1 MKLLSAA
8 RRLVRR
14 IGLDIA
20 PWPHRPEVGAIDW
33 ALAEVLRSRAIN
45 CAIDVGGN
53 RGHFARR
60 LRSLGYAGRIVSFEP
75 SPSVLPDISAAAA
88 RDPDWIVRPLA
99 LSSQPGRAALRLH
112 KGPELDSLHDALPGV
127 VEQIPIMEET
137 GIATITLSTLE
148 AEIPAA
154 IAGIGEPRVLIKSDT
169 QGHEVEVLRGAGAH
183 GLGPEVVAVLVELAA
198 QPIYHD
204 QPKMTMVMDL
214 VMDDG
219 FTAVAFEP
227 LFQSSDGL
235 RIVEL
240 DALFLRPQDAEPD
253 WGRHDQ
259 PGKEPRPRRKPRPR
273 LRAGRRGRWG
283 GNGRHAVGA
292 VPDVPSHAAA
302 QVAVQVAGTPHTDT
316 PLGDAPPLRQEY
328 WSGEP
333 TRPERYSA

>member
-1 MKLLSAA
+1 MNLLSTA
-8 RRLVRR
+8 RRLIRR
-14 IGLDIA
+14 AGLDVA
-20 PWPHRPEVGAIDW
+20 PWPHRPEAGTIDW
-33 ALAEVLRSRAIN
+33 ALAEVLRARAIN

-99 LSSQPGRAALRLH
+99 LSSRPGQAALRLH

-127 VEQIPIMEET
+127 VAQIPIMART
-137 GIATITLSTLE
+137 GTATITLSTLE

-154 IAGIGEPRVLIKSDT
+154 VAGIGQPRVLIKSDT
-169 QGHEVEVLRGAGAH
+169 QGHEAEVLRGAGTR

-204 QPKMTMVMDL
+204 QPKMTTVMDL
-214 VMDDG
+214 IMDDG

-240 DALFLRPQDAEPD
+240 DALFLRPPDAEPD
-253 WGRHDQ
+253 WGRHSE
-259 PGKEPRPRRKPRPR
+259 PGREPR
-273 LRAGRRGRWG
+273 RARW
-283 GNGRHAVGA
+283 RQSASHRAV
-292 VPDVPSHAAA
+292 
-302 QVAVQVAGTPHTDT
+302 
-316 PLGDAPPLRQEY
+316 
-328 WSGEP
+328 
-333 TRPERYSA
+333 

>member
-1 MKLLSAA
+1 MKLLSTA
-8 RRLVRR
+8 RHLVRR
-14 IGLDIA
+14 VGLDVA
-20 PWPHRPEVGAIDW
+20 PWPHRPEAGVIDW

-112 KGPELDSLHDALPGV
+112 KAPELDSLHDALPGV
-127 VEQIPIMEET
+127 VAQIPIMAET

-148 AEIPAA
+148 AEMPAA
-154 IAGIGEPRVLIKSDT
+154 IAGIGEPRVLLKSDT
-169 QGHEVEVLRGAGAH
+169 QGHEAEVLRGAGAC

-204 QPKMTMVMDL
+204 QPTMTTVMDL

-240 DALFLRPQDAEPD
+240 DALFLRPPDAEPD
-253 WGRHDQ
+253 WGRFDE
-259 PGKEPRPRRKPRPR
+259 PGPEPQ
-273 LRAGRRGRWG
+273 RARAKGRRS
-283 GNGRHAVGA
+283 NGRHAGGA
-292 VPDVPSHAAA
+292 SRDTA
-302 QVAVQVAGTPHTDT
+302 VA
-316 PLGDAPPLRQEY
+316 
-328 WSGEP
+328 
-333 TRPERYSA
+333 

>member
-8 RRLVRR
+8 RHLVRR
-14 IGLDIA
+14 VGLDVA
-20 PWPHRPEVGAIDW
+20 PWPHRPEAGVIDW
-33 ALAEVLRSRAIN
+33 ALAEILRSRDIN

-99 LSSQPGRAALRLH
+99 LSSQPGRASLRLH

-127 VEQIPIMEET
+127 TEQIPIMEET
-137 GIATITLSTLE
+137 GTATITLSTLA
-148 AEIPAA
+148 AEFPAA
-154 IAGIGEPRVLIKSDT
+154 IAGIGEPRVLLKSDT
-169 QGHEVEVLRGAGAH
+169 QGHEAEVLRGAGDG

-198 QPIYHD
+198 QPIYAG
-204 QPKMTMVMDL
+204 QPAMTTVMDL

-240 DALFLRPQDAEPD
+240 DALFLRPPDSEPD
-253 WGRHDQ
+253 WGRHSDPVRQ
-259 PGKEPRPRRKPRPR
+259 ARRRE
-273 LRAGRRGRWG
+273 GR
-283 GNGRHAVGA
+283 GRHAGRDGA
-292 VPDVPSHAAA
+292 PA
-302 QVAVQVAGTPHTDT
+302 
-316 PLGDAPPLRQEY
+316 DAPRTAS
-328 WSGEP
+328 SGAGQV
-333 TRPERYSA
+333 SAG